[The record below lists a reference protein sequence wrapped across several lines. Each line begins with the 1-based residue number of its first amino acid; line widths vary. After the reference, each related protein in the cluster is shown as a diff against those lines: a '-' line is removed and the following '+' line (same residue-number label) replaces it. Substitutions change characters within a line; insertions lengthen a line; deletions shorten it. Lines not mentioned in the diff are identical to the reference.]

1 MVVTYS
7 TLDEAEDNCDDSEC
21 VAGAYH
27 EESGEPMYIVVKK
40 DISDFEM
47 TLKAWEVR
55 YGKPITNYGAQVT
68 KQAMQM
74 KGRL

>member
-7 TLDEAEDNCDDSEC
+7 SYDEAADHVGVEEC

-27 EESGEPMYIVVKK
+27 EESGDPIYFVIRK

-47 TLKAWEVR
+47 RMKAFEVR
-55 YGKPITNYGAQVT
+55 YGKPMTEYGKRVLTEAIGGGT
-68 KQAMQM
+68 S
-74 KGRL
+74 